1 MPGAPCS
8 RSFPLCGR
16 WTLPS
21 AGRCKVGLEAINVVK
36 RSCSPGKQGG
46 LCLQSHPC
54 TRGSA
59 GCPGAAI
66 PPPSSTPLRES
77 GGCQLGSPRVPGAE
91 LHVGQYGSRAW
102 LCPQQPGHGHGQC
115 LWMCWGTRGPHPPP
129 QSWRDNELMVTV
141 RDALMGVGR
150 SEPSKHL
157 PEGRVNL
164 RKASQRN
171 NLLVN
176 DHFLSS
182 FAELPAGRR
191 GLEGNCWSRWD

>member
-1 MPGAPCS
+1 MLNYTWG
-8 RSFPLCGR
+8 
-16 WTLPS
+16 
-21 AGRCKVGLEAINVVK
+21 NVV
-36 RSCSPGKQGG
+36 QG
-46 LCLQSHPC
+46 L
-54 TRGSA
+54 
-59 GCPGAAI
+59 GCV
-66 PPPSSTPLRES
+66 PSS
-77 GGCQLGSPRVPGAE
+77 LGTA
-91 LHVGQYGSRAW
+91 
-102 LCPQQPGHGHGQC
+102 
-115 LWMCWGTRGPHPPP
+115 MGTRGPHPPP